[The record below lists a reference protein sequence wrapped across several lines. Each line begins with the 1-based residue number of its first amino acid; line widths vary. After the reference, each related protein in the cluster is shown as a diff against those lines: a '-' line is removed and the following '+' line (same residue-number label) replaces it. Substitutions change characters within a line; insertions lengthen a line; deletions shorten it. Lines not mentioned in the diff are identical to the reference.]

1 MTLPDFIGYIGV
13 ALILSAYGL
22 LQIDRISPKSVLY
35 SALNGLGAAGILVSL
50 YFEPN
55 LPALVIETVWLII
68 SLFGLYQAFSRKKG

>member
-35 SALNGLGAAGILVSL
+35 SALNGLGATGILVSL

-55 LPALVIETVWLII
+55 LPALVIETAWLII
-68 SLFGLYQAFSRKKG
+68 SLFGLYQAFSHKKG